1 VQYRFNLS
9 RVGLDALFAHH
20 VTQKS
25 YRLGGKATL
34 VWIEFQID
42 FPESAENLVQMT
54 KVFPPVLAMYIKVI
68 NKHLQESATQVLENL
83 GHSPRECARCIL
95 EPEWHDGPVV

>member
-9 RVGLDALFAHH
+9 RVGLDALFVHH

-34 VWIEFQID
+34 VGIKFQID
-42 FPESAENLVQMT
+42 FLESGENLVQMT
-54 KVFPPVLAMYIKVI
+54 KVFPPILAMYIKVI
-68 NKHLQESATQVLENL
+68 NKHLQESATLSLKTSAIVRKNVFVAFL
-83 GHSPRECARCIL
+83 SPN
-95 EPEWHDGPVV
+95 GMTV